1 MEKLFDDT
9 LFVQKERPTKITE
22 QQEITI
28 KEVEKQVRLTE
39 ARGEKIVKYLDR
51 YKGQSIYNEIALA
64 IEFGYQLKSEED
76 EK

>member
-1 MEKLFDDT
+1 MEKIKSINL
-9 LFVQKERPTKITE
+9 EEIEE
-22 QQEITI
+22 QIH
-28 KEVEKQVRLTE
+28 LTE
-39 ARGEKIVKYLDR
+39 LRGEKIVKYLDM